1 MTIYLDRGPF
11 LTIPDKLHPG
21 QYRVI
26 RNPDW
31 HGELPEIV
39 SFTDFLKWNY
49 TLEYGRHIRELH
61 YYRQLPLPWGVPRE
75 ADIETVIIEEPSQS
89 LSVPRNSSIWTVM
102 LSSTVTGI
110 SARNT
115 ASLWA

>member
-49 TLEYGRHIRELH
+49 TLEYYNNHQGTRILHVHAGRSDM
-61 YYRQLPLPWGVPRE
+61 P
-75 ADIETVIIEEPSQS
+75 
-89 LSVPRNSSIWTVM
+89 NSFANCSATM
-102 LSSTVTGI
+102 STSS
-110 SARNT
+110 
-115 ASLWA
+115 AS

>member
-21 QYRVI
+21 QHKVI
-26 RNPDW
+26 RNPEW

-49 TLEYGRHIRELH
+49 TLEYGRPIRELN
-61 YYRQLPLPWGVPRE
+61 YYQQLPLPAFRRMPR
-75 ADIETVIIEEPSQS
+75 
-89 LSVPRNSSIWTVM
+89 LK
-102 LSSTVTGI
+102 LSSSRT
-110 SARNT
+110 ADMT
-115 ASLWA
+115 ASTTIPLICM

>member
-21 QYRVI
+21 QYKVI

-49 TLEYGRHIRELH
+49 TLEYGR
-61 YYRQLPLPWGVPRE
+61 Q
-75 ADIETVIIEEPSQS
+75 
-89 LSVPRNSSIWTVM
+89 
-102 LSSTVTGI
+102 
-110 SARNT
+110 
-115 ASLWA
+115 